1 MIKGPLVYA
10 ALILAAILM
19 GLSSFMVLARDLFFE
34 NSTLILCISG
44 IVALAV
50 IVVLFL
56 MFLRTRDQVS

>member
-19 GLSSFMVLARDLFFE
+19 GLSSMMVLARDFFFE
-34 NSTLILCISG
+34 NSTIVLCISG

-56 MFLRTRDQVS
+56 IFLRTRNQTS